1 MKKILFSGLLLLT
14 ACQTATAMPTVPATP
29 VLKATG
35 TAPSTF
41 SPTPTDVFTPSPTF
55 TPEPP
60 PRYFSGDA
68 DPQPEEWVAH
78 LASGESMPQVQVEDG
93 FLTFFLTQA
102 YTWVYATYDAYD
114 YTNIHIEAIMQ
125 SRQVSPSSMGLICRY
140 SENGW
145 YEFTISEDGSYSVLF
160 GQWLADEIAT
170 YTPIATDTSEYVH
183 TGRDAGYVANKI
195 GLTCQEDILWLY
207 MNEKLFRKL
216 DVSRFD
222 LTAGKVGVTAASFE
236 NTSVIAAFGNISVS
250 EPEK

>member
-1 MKKILFSGLLLLT
+1 MKKILLSGLLLLT
-14 ACQTATAMPTVPATP
+14 ACQTVTAMPTLTATHA
-29 VLKATG
+29 LKATG
-35 TAPSTF
+35 TAPSTN

-55 TPEPP
+55 TTEPP
-60 PRYFSGDA
+60 PRYFGGDVN
-68 DPQPEEWVAH
+68 PQSEEWVVH
-78 LASGESMPQVQVEDG
+78 LASGESMPQVKVENG

-125 SRQVSPSSMGLICRY
+125 SRQVSPSSMGLVCRY
-140 SENGW
+140 SDNGW

-170 YTPIATDTSEYVH
+170 YTPVATDTSEYVH
-183 TGRDAGYVANKI
+183 TGREEGYVVNKI

-207 MNEKLFRKL
+207 LNEKLFRKL
-216 DVSRFD
+216 DVSRFGIN
-222 LTAGKVGVTAASFE
+222 AGKVGVTAASFE